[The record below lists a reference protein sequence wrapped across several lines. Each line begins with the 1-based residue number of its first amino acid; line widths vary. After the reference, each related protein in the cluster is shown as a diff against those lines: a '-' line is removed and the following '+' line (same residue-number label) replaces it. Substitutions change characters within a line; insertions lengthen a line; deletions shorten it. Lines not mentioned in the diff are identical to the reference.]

1 MKIKILFL
9 LLIFSSI
16 INSQE
21 LKKSDLIGNW
31 KFKKY
36 LLTKEMPQDTII
48 NMGGGIT
55 VEYGK
60 SNDLKFSDI
69 IITKEVYKEK
79 DFESDYWEILN
90 YAIIPHNP
98 VPKNELDF
106 YKKHS
111 VGVIE
116 KLKNGKYYYTKP
128 TPVKILS
135 LKKNELIIKDYYYNI
150 IYERIKNIR

>member
-9 LLIFSSI
+9 LFIFPFI

-21 LKKSDLIGNW
+21 LKKSDVIGNW

-36 LLTKEMPQDTII
+36 IITKEMPQDTII
-48 NMGGGIT
+48 NVGGGIT

-60 SNDLKFSDI
+60 SSDLKFSDI
-69 IITKEVYKEK
+69 QITKEIYKEK
-79 DFESDYWEILN
+79 DFESDFWEILN
-90 YAIIPHNP
+90 YEIIAHSP
-98 VPKNELDF
+98 VPKNDLKK
-106 YKKHS
+106 YKKYS

-116 KLKNGKYYYTKP
+116 KLKNGKYYFTKP

-135 LKKNELIIKDYYYNI
+135 LNKNELIIEDYYYNI
-150 IYERIKNIR
+150 IYERK